1 MAAKPKISAADFL
14 PVKLELPSLRDAA
27 AACEGCEL
35 YGPATQT
42 VFGEGPADA
51 EAMFVGEQPG
61 DTEDRAGRPFV
72 GPAGQLL
79 DELLHEAG
87 VDRSRVYV
95 TNAVKH
101 FRFEKRGGRRIH
113 ARPLARHVNA
123 CRPWLTT
130 EILLAKPKILVCLGA
145 TAAQSLYG
153 KDFKVTQRRGEV
165 FPTEWAAW
173 SMATIHPSALL
184 RIPED
189 ADRERARADFIAD
202 MRQVAKAMGAG

>member
-1 MAAKPKISAADFL
+1 MASKPKVSAADFL

-35 YGPATQT
+35 YEHATQT

-51 EAMFVGEQPG
+51 EAVFVGEQPG

-79 DELLHEAG
+79 DELMVEAG

-101 FRFEKRGGRRIH
+101 FRFEPRGGRRIH
-113 ARPLARHVNA
+113 AKPLARHVTA

-130 EILLAKPKILVCLGA
+130 EILLTKPKILVCLGA
-145 TAAQSLYG
+145 TAAQSLFG
-153 KDFKVTQRRGEV
+153 KKFRVTQRRGEV
-165 FPTEWAAW
+165 FSTEWAEW

-189 ADRERARADFIAD
+189 AAREQARADFIAD
-202 MRQVAKAMGAG
+202 MRQVAKAMGPG